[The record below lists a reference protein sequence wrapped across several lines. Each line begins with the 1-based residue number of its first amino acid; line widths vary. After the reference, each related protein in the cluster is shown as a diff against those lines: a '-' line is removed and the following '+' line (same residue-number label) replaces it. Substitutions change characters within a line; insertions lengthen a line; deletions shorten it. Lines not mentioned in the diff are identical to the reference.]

1 MCDLTTLL
9 PCNYVL
15 LDHIIILLCFI
26 LPLMDLTLPQML
38 YDSMEPYC
46 MYDVDVIVNVMND
59 EIVL

>member
-26 LPLMDLTLPQML
+26 LPPMDFTLPH
-38 YDSMEPYC
+38 SMEPYC